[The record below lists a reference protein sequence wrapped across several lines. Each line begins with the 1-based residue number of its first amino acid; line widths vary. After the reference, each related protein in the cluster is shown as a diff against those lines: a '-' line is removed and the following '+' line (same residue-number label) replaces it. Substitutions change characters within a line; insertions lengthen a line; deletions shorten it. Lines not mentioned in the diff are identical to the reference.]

1 MGMAGLVA
9 ALVVP
14 YVQHSLQWMAIS
26 QAILVMLALLL
37 WLSVRRQIQTT
48 A

>member
-1 MGMAGLVA
+1 
-9 ALVVP
+9 VP